1 MSSRDHRLDA
11 AKGVL
16 IFMVVLG
23 HIMAAV
29 SPWDDASLRIFQT
42 AIYAFHMPAFVFLTG
57 MTARSGKIP
66 HRVAFL
72 LVLLATALPLYYGWM
87 SMLGLEPEFDFLV
100 PYWVTWFL
108 LALVWWLLTV
118 PLIERFPRAMLS
130 LSLVAGL
137 FGGLIPEYDYELS
150 IARALTFWPFFV
162 IGKLY
167 GRQILS
173 WAGSGGLGKRAGLL
187 GAALVP
193 VGVFYAFDVE
203 KFWFYG
209 SRGFEFLDATI
220 VEGSALRGI
229 IALGA
234 MLSTMAVLAWVPRS
248 AGFWAAV
255 GRRSLAVYLL
265 HGFMVRALNRPLD
278 DILEVVPGPVM
289 VLVCFILAAL
299 ATWFFAL
306 PIWDEG
312 IRRYG
317 EGVIRLATAPSMWVR
332 ATIRKGRERRAQQ
345 AEHERIGQQVL
356 GDELSGGEVPDPQE
370 LPAEGHGADEL
381 GAEDAARA
389 KPALSRR

>member
-72 LVLLATALPLYYGWM
+72 LILLATALPLYYGWM
-87 SMLGLEPEFDFLV
+87 SMLGLDPEFDFLV
-100 PYWVTWFL
+100 PYWITWFL

-118 PLIERFPRAMLS
+118 PLIERFPRTMLS
-130 LSLVAGL
+130 LSLIAGL

-150 IARALTFWPFFV
+150 LARALTFWPFFV

-167 GRQILS
+167 GRRILS
-173 WAGSGGLGKRAGLL
+173 WAGSGGLGKRIGLL
-187 GAALVP
+187 GAAMVP
-193 VGVFYAFDVE
+193 VGIFYAFDVE

-209 SRGFEFLDATI
+209 SRGFEFLDAT
-220 VEGSALRGI
+220 VAEGSALRGI
-229 IALGA
+229 IALCA
-234 MLSTMAVLAWVPRS
+234 MLSTVAVLAWMPRG
-248 AGFWAAV
+248 AGRWAAV

-278 DILEVVPGPVM
+278 GILEVVPGPVM
-289 VLVCFILAAL
+289 VVVCFILAGL
-299 ATWFFAL
+299 TTWLFAL
-306 PIWDEG
+306 PVWDEG

-317 EGVIRLATAPSMWVR
+317 EGVIRLAAAPLVWVR
-332 ATIRKGRERRAQQ
+332 ATIHKGRERRAQQ
-345 AEHERIGQQVL
+345 AEHERIGEQAPAADVP
-356 GDELSGGEVPDPQE
+356 GDEMS
-370 LPAEGHGADEL
+370 
-381 GAEDAARA
+381 GAESSYAGACSTET